1 MGSAVILHSLDR
13 VRDALDVV
21 AEGTDL
27 NTAVTLRLGGVAVMA
42 RE

>member
-1 MGSAVILHSLDR
+1 MSPLDMGSAVILHSLDR

-21 AEGTDL
+21 A
-27 NTAVTLRLGGVAVMA
+27 VTLRLGDVAVMA